1 MGVGRGV
8 GVKGIR
14 REIRLVYITDVKR
27 RCQEKS
33 FITSASENQGETFR
47 FVRWEDLGDLRE

>member
-27 RCQEKS
+27 RCQEKG
-33 FITSASENQGETFR
+33 FITSAAENQGETFR